1 MGIKFNILLAIG
13 LAAATPAMA
22 QGEGGQEVVVTGS
35 RIGGSNYSNTPVS
48 IVGGLPSITLTM
60 RRTADFAVQ
69 QVTITGDTRDE
80 TKRREEIYAMVR
92 NAIPLAEKSGVQLA
106 TGTLVVEPLT
116 MANYRNLTIQE
127 QGGRDDAEEVTFLV
141 KTPLVAGGDAKA
153 ALERISKFIAAV
165 PSVGRAEMQADGEMT
180 LSVVKPEQYRGQ
192 IIDMIAKDAADVSAK
207 FGTGYGVEV
216 TGLDRPVLWGRASL
230 TEIFLYLPASYTVRP
245 KN

>member
-22 QGEGGQEVVVTGS
+22 QGEGGQEVVVTGA
-35 RIGGSNYSNTPVS
+35 RMGSNYSNTPVTV
-48 IVGGLPSITLTM
+48 IGGLPSIMLTM

-69 QVTITGDTRDE
+69 QVTITGDTRDQA
-80 TKRREEIYAMVR
+80 KRREEIYAMVR

-116 MANYRNLTIQE
+116 LANYKNLPIE
-127 QGGRDDAEEVTFLV
+127 DQGGRDDAEQVTFLV

-153 ALERISKFIAAV
+153 ALERISRYIASV
-165 PSVGRAEMQADGEMT
+165 PAVGRAEMKADGELT

-192 IIDMIAKDAADVSAK
+192 IIDMIAKDAAETSAK
-207 FGTGYGVEV
+207 FGAGYGVEV